1 MARRTRMFMTF
12 PGIVVVC
19 LLLLGGSMET
29 ANEVDPYKILGVT
42 KSASQAEIK
51 KVYKRLVREWHPDK
65 NKNEGAEDMFIK
77 ITKSY
82 EILFNEEKRTNY
94 DRYGQTDDT
103 QPYGHG
109 HYGHRHDHFY
119 FDESFFHFPFNNKGN
134 REFADSKYALHF
146 NQYVNDVVP
155 DSYKRPYLIKI
166 TSDWCF
172 SCIHIEP
179 VWKEVVL
186 ELEALGV
193 GIGVV
198 DVGYERRLANH
209 LGAHRTP
216 SILGVING
224 KVTFFHYSVV
234 KEHLR
239 QFVEDL
245 LPQRLVEKVTDRND
259 LQFLNSWH
267 EQNKPHVLLFDQ
279 VPVVPLLYKLTA
291 FAYKD
296 YVQFGYVDQGL
307 SETAN
312 LLKQFNIN
320 TYAPT
325 MLVFKESTDKPADII
340 QAKGM
345 KKQIIDE
352 FITNNKFLLVPRLV
366 NQKLFDELCPVK
378 QFHRRR
384 KYCVLLITG
393 DEESYTIG
401 NQAFLSFASTNT
413 KEVVRFAYVY
423 QRLQQS
429 LCDILLKTKDSTPPP
444 PPPQVFILERRN
456 AAGKVLYMEVAGGWN
471 GTDEDKQRLLDELER
486 LQKDPSIL
494 NYDAMLPELNN
505 EFASMFLIRWIY
517 TAYDYLSEILDDI
530 LHNNWREMMPLL
542 SLIFSAL
549 FILFGTVVVQAFSRP
564 PKKNFVEVTE
574 LTDITYTSNLV
585 KLRPGHM
592 NVVLVLTDTTKN
604 VLLSKFAK
612 EVYSFTGR
620 EMMPL
625 LSLIFSALFI
635 LFGTVVVQAFSRPPK
650 KNFVEVTELTD
661 ITYTSNLVKLRPGHM
676 NVVLVLTDTTKNVL
690 LSKFAKEVYS
700 FTGSLALHFSFLNVD
715 KHSAWMGTLL
725 EFAQDAIQI
734 DTEEDDG
741 ARHKIDYTGYVLA
754 LNGHKKYLCLFKPV
768 YTGEEGG
775 SSEEEG
781 PGGATGGGKRS
792 RSRSRDDHPPRR
804 STPRSRSTATLQIH
818 HKLDRL
824 GLWMERLMEGTLPRY
839 YIPAWP
845 GLDKITGPK

>member
-1 MARRTRMFMTF
+1 M
-12 PGIVVVC
+12 
-19 LLLLGGSMET
+19 
-29 ANEVDPYKILGVT
+29 DPYKILGVT
-42 KSASQAEIK
+42 RSASQAEIK
-51 KVYKRLVREWHPDK
+51 KVYKRLAKEWHPDK
-65 NKNEGAEDMFIK
+65 NKDPGAEDMFIK

-82 EILFNEEKRTNY
+82 EILSSEDKRANY
-94 DRYGQTDDT
+94 DRYGQMDDT
-103 QPYGHG
+103 QPYGNAR
-109 HYGHRHDHFY
+109 YGHRRDSFY
-119 FDESFFHFPFNNKGN
+119 FDESFFNFPFNSKNH
-134 REFADSKYALHF
+134 RDFADSKYTLHF

-179 VWKEVVL
+179 VWKEVVQ
-186 ELEALGV
+186 EMESLGV
-193 GIGVV
+193 GVGVV

-224 KVTFFHYSVV
+224 KVTFFHYAVA

-245 LPQRLVEKVTDRND
+245 LPQRLVERVTDKND

-267 EQNKPHVLLFDQ
+267 ELNKPHVLLFDQ
-279 VPVVPLLYKLTA
+279 VPAVPLLYKLAA

-296 YVQFGYVDQGL
+296 YLQFGYVDQGL

-312 LLKQFNIN
+312 LQKQFNIN

-325 MLVFKESTDKPADII
+325 ILVFKENTDKPADII

-352 FITNNKFLLVPRLV
+352 FMSNNKFLLAPRLV

-393 DEESYTIG
+393 DEEIFSFG

-413 KEVVRFAYVY
+413 REVVRFTYVY
-423 QRLQQS
+423 QRLQQP
-429 LCDILLKTKDSTPPP
+429 LCDILTQNKDSVQSQ
-444 PPPQVFILERRN
+444 PQVVILERRN
-456 AAGKVLYMEVAGGWN
+456 AAGKTFFKPVTAWN
-471 GTDEDKQRLLDELER
+471 GSEEDKQRLQEELER

-494 NYDAMLPELNN
+494 IHDAVLPELNN
-505 EFASMFLIRWIY
+505 EFASVFVIRWIY
-517 TAYDYLSEILDDI
+517 ASYDYLSEVIDDI
-530 LHNNWREMMPLL
+530 IHNNWREMMPLL

-549 FILFGTVVVQAFSRP
+549 FILFGTVVIQAFSDSSDDKQTKPKGKDGTKAENGSSESSSTSSRP

-574 LTDITYTSNLV
+574 LTDITYMSNLV

-592 NVVLVLTDTTKN
+592 NIVLVLTDASKN
-604 VLLSKFAK
+604 
-612 EVYSFTGR
+612 
-620 EMMPL
+620 
-625 LSLIFSALFI
+625 I
-635 LFGTVVVQAFSRPPK
+635 
-650 KNFVEVTELTD
+650 
-661 ITYTSNLVKLRPGHM
+661 
-676 NVVLVLTDTTKNVL
+676 L

-700 FTGSLALHFSFLNVD
+700 FTGSLTLHFSFLNLD
-715 KHSAWMGTLL
+715 KHSEWMNTLL
-725 EFAQDAIQI
+725 EYAQDAMQI
-734 DTEEDDG
+734 DADEDEG
-741 ARHKIDYTGYVLA
+741 GNRKIDYTGYVLA

-768 YTGEEGG
+768 YTGEDFDSK
-775 SSEEEG
+775 SSEDEG
-781 PGGATGGGKRS
+781 AISAGRS
-792 RSRSRDDHPPRR
+792 RSSSRDDHPQRKSNRAR
-804 STPRSRSTATLQIH
+804 SISTLQIH

-845 GLDKITGPK
+845 GLEKITPSK

>member
-1 MARRTRMFMTF
+1 MAGSKMSV
-12 PGIVVVC
+12 PLAVVVVLSV
-19 LLLLGGSMET
+19 LLTGATHAGPEM
-29 ANEVDPYKILGVT
+29 DPYKILGVT
-42 KSASQAEIK
+42 RSASQAEIK
-51 KVYKRLVREWHPDK
+51 KVYKRLAKEWHPDK
-65 NKNEGAEDMFIK
+65 NKNPGAEDMFIK

-82 EILFNEEKRTNY
+82 EILSSEDKRANY

-103 QPYGHG
+103 QPYGNG
-109 HYGHRHDHFY
+109 RYGQHQDTFN
-119 FDESFFHFPFNNKGN
+119 FDESFYNFPFNSKTQ
-134 REFADSKYALHF
+134 RDFADSKYTLHF
-146 NQYVNDVVP
+146 KQYVNDVVP
-155 DSYKRPYLIKI
+155 DSSKRPYLIKI

-179 VWKEVVL
+179 VWKEVV
-186 ELEALGV
+186 EEMETLGV

-198 DVGYERRLANH
+198 DVGNERRLANH

-216 SILGVING
+216 SILGVLNG
-224 KVTFFHYSVV
+224 KVTFFHYAVA

-245 LPQRLVEKVTDRND
+245 LPQRLVEWVTDKND
-259 LQFLNSWH
+259 LHFLNSWH
-267 EQNKPHVLLFDQ
+267 ELNKPHVLLFDQ

-296 YVQFGYVDQGL
+296 YLQFGYVDQGL

-312 LLKQFNIN
+312 LQKQFNIN

-325 MLVFKESTDKPADII
+325 MLIFKESTDKPADII

-352 FITNNKFLLVPRLV
+352 FVSNNKFLLVPRLV

-384 KYCVLLITG
+384 KYCVLLMTG
-393 DEESYTIG
+393 DEESFSLG

-423 QRLQQS
+423 QRLQQP
-429 LCDILLKTKDSTPPP
+429 LCDTLMQNKDS
-444 PPPQVFILERRN
+444 VVILERRN
-456 AAGKVLYMEVAGGWN
+456 AAGKALFKPVTAWN
-471 GTDEDKQRLLDELER
+471 GSEEDKQCLLEELER

-494 NYDAMLPELNN
+494 VHDAMLPELNN
-505 EFASMFLIRWIY
+505 EFASMFVIRWIY
-517 TAYDYLSEILDDI
+517 ACYDYLSEVIDDI

-549 FILFGTVVVQAFSRP
+549 FILFGTVVIQAFRFGCLTHTSRPSKLVKQRIKKAKDKPKNTNRP

-574 LTDITYTSNLV
+574 LTDITYMSNLV
-585 KLRPGHM
+585 KLRPGHI
-592 NVVLVLTDTTKN
+592 NIVLVLTDASKN
-604 VLLSKFAK
+604 
-612 EVYSFTGR
+612 
-620 EMMPL
+620 
-625 LSLIFSALFI
+625 I
-635 LFGTVVVQAFSRPPK
+635 
-650 KNFVEVTELTD
+650 
-661 ITYTSNLVKLRPGHM
+661 
-676 NVVLVLTDTTKNVL
+676 L

-700 FTGSLALHFSFLNVD
+700 FTGSLTLHFSFLNID
-715 KHSAWMGTLL
+715 KHGEWMNTLL
-725 EFAQDAIQI
+725 EYAQDAMQI
-734 DTEEDDG
+734 G
-741 ARHKIDYTGYVLA
+741 ADEGDAGNHEMDYTGYVLA

-768 YTGEEGG
+768 YTGEDLDSK
-775 SSEEEG
+775 SSEDE
-781 PGGATGGGKRS
+781 GATSGGRSNRS
-792 RSRSRDDHPPRR
+792 RSLS
-804 STPRSRSTATLQIH
+804 TLQIH

-839 YIPAWP
+839 YIPTWP
-845 GLDKITGPK
+845 GLDKITPSK

>member
-1 MARRTRMFMTF
+1 MNGDRSSDVLKVTVMARSKLSL
-12 PGIVVVC
+12 PLAIVAVLHV
-19 LLLLGGSMET
+19 LLAGLVYAEPEM
-29 ANEVDPYKILGVT
+29 DPYKILGVT
-42 KSASQAEIK
+42 KRASQAEIK
-51 KVYKRLVREWHPDK
+51 KVYKRLAKEWHPDK
-65 NKNEGAEDMFIK
+65 NKDPGAEDMFIK

-82 EILFNEEKRTNY
+82 EILSNEEKRANY
-94 DRYGQTDDT
+94 DRYGQMDDT
-103 QPYGHG
+103 QPYGNA
-109 HYGHRHDHFY
+109 HYGHRHDSFY
-119 FDESFFHFPFNNKGN
+119 FDESFFNFPFNSKNH
-134 REFADSKYALHF
+134 RDFADSKYTLHF

-179 VWKEVVL
+179 VWKEVVQ
-186 ELEALGV
+186 EMESLGV
-193 GIGVV
+193 GVGVV

-224 KVTFFHYSVV
+224 KVTFFHYAVA

-245 LPQRLVEKVTDRND
+245 LPQRLVERVTDKND

-267 EQNKPHVLLFDQ
+267 ELNKPHVLLFDQ
-279 VPVVPLLYKLTA
+279 VPAVPLLYKLAA

-296 YVQFGYVDQGL
+296 YLQFGYVDQGL

-312 LLKQFNIN
+312 LQKQFNIN

-325 MLVFKESTDKPADII
+325 MLVFKENIDKPADII

-352 FITNNKFLLVPRLV
+352 FMSNNKFLLAPRLV

-393 DEESYTIG
+393 DEEIFSFG
-401 NQAFLSFASTNT
+401 NQAFLSFASANT
-413 KEVVRFAYVY
+413 REVVRFAYVY
-423 QRLQQS
+423 QRLQQP
-429 LCDILLKTKDSTPPP
+429 LCDILTQNKDTVQSQ
-444 PPPQVFILERRN
+444 PQVVILERRN
-456 AAGKVLYMEVAGGWN
+456 AAGKAFFKPVTAWN
-471 GTDEDKQRLLDELER
+471 GSEEDKQCLQEELER

-494 NYDAMLPELNN
+494 IHDAMLPELNN
-505 EFASMFLIRWIY
+505 EFASMFVIRWIY
-517 TAYDYLSEILDDI
+517 ASYDYLSEVIDDI

-549 FILFGTVVVQAFSRP
+549 FILFGTVVIQAFSDSSDDKQTKPKAKDGTKAENGSSGSSSTSSRP

-574 LTDITYTSNLV
+574 LTDITYLSNLV

-592 NVVLVLTDTTKN
+592 NIVLVLTDASKN
-604 VLLSKFAK
+604 
-612 EVYSFTGR
+612 
-620 EMMPL
+620 
-625 LSLIFSALFI
+625 I
-635 LFGTVVVQAFSRPPK
+635 
-650 KNFVEVTELTD
+650 
-661 ITYTSNLVKLRPGHM
+661 
-676 NVVLVLTDTTKNVL
+676 L

-700 FTGSLALHFSFLNVD
+700 FTGSLTLHFSFLNLD
-715 KHSAWMGTLL
+715 KHSEWMNTLL
-725 EFAQDAIQI
+725 EYTQDTMQI
-734 DTEEDDG
+734 DADDDEG
-741 ARHKIDYTGYVLA
+741 ANRKMDYTGYVLA

-768 YTGEEGG
+768 YTGEDLDSK
-775 SSEEEG
+775 SSEDEG
-781 PGGATGGGKRS
+781 AASCGRS
-792 RSRSRDDHPPRR
+792 RSSSRDDHPPRKSNRAR
-804 STPRSRSTATLQIH
+804 SISTLQIH

-845 GLDKITGPK
+845 GLDKITPNK

>member
-1 MARRTRMFMTF
+1 MAGSKMSL
-12 PGIVVVC
+12 PLAVVVVVLSV
-19 LLLLGGSMET
+19 LLTGAAHAGPEM
-29 ANEVDPYKILGVT
+29 DPYKILGVT
-42 KSASQAEIK
+42 RSASQAEIK
-51 KVYKRLVREWHPDK
+51 KVYKRLAKEWHPDK
-65 NKNEGAEDMFIK
+65 NKNPGAEDMFIK

-82 EILFNEEKRTNY
+82 EILSSEDKRANY

-103 QPYGHG
+103 QPYGSG
-109 HYGHRHDHFY
+109 RYGHRHDSFY
-119 FDESFFHFPFNNKGN
+119 FDESFFNFPFNSKNH
-134 REFADSKYALHF
+134 RDFADSKYTLHF

-179 VWKEVVL
+179 VWKEVVQ
-186 ELEALGV
+186 EMENLGV

-224 KVTFFHYSVV
+224 KVTFFHYAVA

-245 LPQRLVEKVTDRND
+245 LPQRLVERVTDKND

-267 EQNKPHVLLFDQ
+267 ELNKPHVLLFDQ

-296 YVQFGYVDQGL
+296 YLQFGYVDQGL

-312 LLKQFNIN
+312 LQKQFNIN

-325 MLVFKESTDKPADII
+325 MLVFKENIDKPADII

-352 FITNNKFLLVPRLV
+352 FMSNNKFLLAPRLV

-393 DEESYTIG
+393 DEETFSFG
-401 NQAFLSFASTNT
+401 NQAFLSFASTNI

-423 QRLQQS
+423 QRLQQP
-429 LCDILLKTKDSTPPP
+429 LCDILMQNKDNAQS
-444 PPPQVFILERRN
+444 PPQVVILERRN
-456 AAGKVLYMEVAGGWN
+456 AAGKAMFKSVTAWN
-471 GTDEDKQRLLDELER
+471 GSEEDKQCLLEELER

-494 NYDAMLPELNN
+494 IHDAMLPELNN
-505 EFASMFLIRWIY
+505 EFASMFIIRWVY
-517 TAYDYLSEILDDI
+517 ASYDYLSEVIDDI

-549 FILFGTVVVQAFSRP
+549 FILFGTVVIQAFSDSSEDKQTKPKAKDGTKTENGSPGTGNAPSSRP

-574 LTDITYTSNLV
+574 LTDITYMSNLV

-592 NVVLVLTDTTKN
+592 NIVLVLTDGSKN
-604 VLLSKFAK
+604 
-612 EVYSFTGR
+612 
-620 EMMPL
+620 
-625 LSLIFSALFI
+625 I
-635 LFGTVVVQAFSRPPK
+635 
-650 KNFVEVTELTD
+650 
-661 ITYTSNLVKLRPGHM
+661 
-676 NVVLVLTDTTKNVL
+676 L

-700 FTGSLALHFSFLNVD
+700 FTGSLTLHFSFLNID
-715 KHSAWMGTLL
+715 KHSEWMNTLL
-725 EFAQDAIQI
+725 EYAQDTVQI
-734 DTEEDDG
+734 DADEDDG
-741 ARHKIDYTGYVLA
+741 GNHKIDYTGYVLA

-768 YTGEEGG
+768 YTGEDLDSKSSEDEGG
-775 SSEEEG
+775 TS
-781 PGGATGGGKRS
+781 GGRS
-792 RSRSRDDHPPRR
+792 RSSSRDEHVTRK
-804 STPRSRSTATLQIH
+804 STRSRSMSTLQIH

-839 YIPAWP
+839 YIPSWP
-845 GLDKITGPK
+845 GLDKIISGK